1 MLCYNLSH
9 DISTERIIKDISLL
23 LKKNIKGPEDLTKK
37 VLFITIKEVQEIH
50 TIPLL
55 EHNHDS

>member
-9 DISTERIIKDISLL
+9 QISSDRILKDISLL
-23 LKKNIKGPEDLTKK
+23 LNKNIKGPEDLTKK

-50 TIPLL
+50 SIPLL
-55 EHNHDS
+55 EYHHDS

>member
-23 LKKNIKGPEDLTKK
+23 LKKNIKGPDDLTNKI
-37 VLFITIKEVQEIH
+37 LFITIKDVTEISS
-50 TIPLL
+50 TPLL
-55 EHNHDS
+55 EHKHDG